1 MEEDQ
6 ALDNVKAE
14 LPKRDSVATAVAD
27 GYICETCSKVFV
39 NKAKLQTHRRQ
50 VHSEKR
56 FACPHCDKVFK
67 SKDGI
72 KKHMPVH
79 TGEKNYVCK
88 HCGKAF
94 GDPSSRNQ
102 HEKFQHPSEGN
113 KIICK
118 ECGKQFK
125 YAGSLR
131 KHMAFH
137 KQGSTYDGKKIQ
149 YSNEIKAE
157 ALKIRNN
164 SGIKDEIC
172 TCYST
177 TILW

>member
-1 MEEDQ
+1 MSKRNYKSKRVTPLLQ
-6 ALDNVKAE
+6 RMGTFVRPVVK
-14 LPKRDSVATAVAD
+14 SFQ
-27 GYICETCSKVFV
+27 I
-39 NKAKLQTHRRQ
+39 RQ

-118 ECGKQFK
+118 E
-125 YAGSLR
+125 
-131 KHMAFH
+131 
-137 KQGSTYDGKKIQ
+137 
-149 YSNEIKAE
+149 
-157 ALKIRNN
+157 
-164 SGIKDEIC
+164 
-172 TCYST
+172 
-177 TILW
+177 

>member
-1 MEEDQ
+1 MFIFRYLGIFLLQTRLNRLLQLNKGDHISEVVMEEDQ

-14 LPKRDSVATAVAD
+14 LPKQDSVATAVAD

-118 ECGKQFK
+118 ECGK
-125 YAGSLR
+125 
-131 KHMAFH
+131 
-137 KQGSTYDGKKIQ
+137 
-149 YSNEIKAE
+149 
-157 ALKIRNN
+157 
-164 SGIKDEIC
+164 
-172 TCYST
+172 
-177 TILW
+177 